1 MQQVFSLAEFDQ
13 IGVERERE
21 RGLSND
27 FHIISMIF
35 HVLSM

>member
-21 RGLSND
+21 REREREGYP
-27 FHIISMIF
+27 MIF
-35 HVLSM
+35 I